1 MTVKYSDEHSWIKI
15 HEDGSATIG
24 ITDFAQEQL
33 GDLMS
38 IDLPEVN
45 CQIVRG
51 DAVCDIE
58 SVKTASELIAPVC
71 GTIIEVNNAL
81 EDEPENINDDPM
93 GDGWIIKIELEDESQ
108 LEELM
113 DEDSYENIT

>member
-1 MTVKYSDEHSWIKI
+1 MTIKYSDEHSWAKVND
-15 HEDGSATIG
+15 DGTVTIG

-38 IDLPEVN
+38 IDIPEVG
-45 CQIVRG
+45 CQITRG
-51 DAVCDIE
+51 EMVCTIE
-58 SVKTASELIAPVC
+58 SVKTASELIAPISGEVV
-71 GTIIEVNNAL
+71 EVNNAL

-93 GDGWIIKIELEDESQ
+93 GDGWIIKVEMSDESQ
-108 LEELM
+108 LDELM